1 MKEITKNI
9 RNLGFD
15 NWFQSNTD
23 SQLIENHRIARVITV
38 HKNSYIISKGIGD
51 VFAELAGKML
61 YSADSSVL
69 LPTVGDWVAADFF
82 DDDSHA
88 IIHNLLP
95 RKTLLKRKTS
105 GKNVDFQLIAANID
119 TAFIIQSLDE
129 NFNLRRLERY
139 LVMINESSITPIVLL
154 SKADLLSTPKI
165 EEKITEKKHLI
176 TETILLTLR
185 SKNLNQ
191 VRPPEAIDQ
200 LKNELV
206 TAVNNRLGEQV
217 IDKIYFTEYIVQ

>member
-1 MKEITKNI
+1 MALRKPKKDTKNVSAG
-9 RNLGFD
+9 NLEKKSGAGNLVVLFAMMMAVFLVGAGMVIGYFKFLD
-15 NWFQSNTD
+15 PDKKEAEAETKEQAVVMHAMDLGNMVVNLADQDGSHYLKLTIT
-23 SQLIENHRIARVITV
+23 IEHP
-38 HKNSYIISKGIGD
+38 
-51 VFAELAGKML
+51 
-61 YSADSSVL
+61 AD
-69 LPTVGDWVAADFF
+69 
-82 DDDSHA
+82 
-88 IIHNLLP
+88 
-95 RKTLLKRKTS
+95 K
-105 GKNVDFQLIAANID
+105 
-119 TAFIIQSLDE
+119 
-129 NFNLRRLERY
+129 
-139 LVMINESSITPIVLL
+139 
-154 SKADLLSTPKI
+154 KI